1 MSTTI
6 KGMVQYE
13 GVTYRIV
20 RLARGSYS
28 VFRIKDDVE
37 VGRFATLPQLRVT
50 DEKISL
56 DVLREV
62 VKFAIRSARTSA
74 VVRLG

>member
-1 MSTTI
+1 MSTTV
-6 KGMVQYE
+6 KGMVQYD

-28 VFRIKDDVE
+28 VVRIKDDME
-37 VGRFATLPQLRVT
+37 VGRFATLPQLRVS
-50 DEKISL
+50 DEKIHL
-56 DVLREV
+56 DVLREI

-74 VVRLG
+74 VIRLP

>member
-1 MSTTI
+1 MSITI

-28 VFRIKDDVE
+28 VVRIQDDME
-37 VGRFATLPQLRVT
+37 VGKFATQPQLRVS
-50 DEKISL
+50 DEKIKL
-56 DVLREV
+56 DELREI

-74 VVRLG
+74 VVRLP